1 MTRRRRQLSASDD
14 EGSILVTVALALPV
28 FLALLVFVVDLANFF
43 EHKRHLQVQAD
54 AGVLAAVHELR
65 APCTDA
71 PAIGRANQYGGLASY
86 TGGGPFNV
94 QIGGT
99 SQGSIHSLLNSRTF
113 YGQASPVD
121 ASVDTS
127 GPCASRMV
135 DMKLTES
142 GLPLFF
148 GLAQFSNINAHAR
161 AEVRKLRIARN
172 FIPLSVSDAV
182 WKTGLLSFYDE
193 STSAPGTLLGTRSI
207 TPNGTSG
214 SGLAIW
220 DNASST
226 FPITFASGVK
236 KIGVKVALST
246 TTSTTCGDTGVSCF
260 SQVLFMRGYAGA
272 PAVTTSSS
280 TAGAAPQARSVAV
293 TGSSCNDGSFTTT
306 ATTSGASCTVTIAA
320 TVDWGQ
326 ANPASAYTASM
337 TASVN
342 GGSAVTLTGGS
353 GGPPNLWTG
362 TLSIPANAG
371 PLPITLGWKAIK
383 GTIAGTVCGNGNGK
397 NPPPCTGTFGTVQ
410 RTFSSSTSGSGPI
423 QAAEVWT
430 GATLATAVK
439 QSSFRQCDSGNGACA
454 YPMIVRIGLP
464 PSLGAAQAV
473 SDPVYRMRPLD
484 GNSQTHAL
492 DCDSALSSL
501 ADELAYG
508 CGSQANSSPKAY
520 SINSGEACASYN
532 NPGALPDPSPC
543 AVTQT
548 GQSPSQIGKGLN
560 LRVYGD
566 TKPNSCPAAK
576 VNHWSSFPNL
586 PSGDPRLVYVLL
598 TDYGSFTGSG
608 NEGFPVRRFAA
619 FYITGWQ
626 GNSGFT
632 NPCQGNGDDAA
643 ATGEVVGHFINYVEQ
658 VNNGGAGDE
667 LCDLTALS
675 LCVPVL
681 TR

>member
-1 MTRRRRQLSASDD
+1 MTAARRQHRPAGD
-14 EGSILVTVALALPV
+14 EGSVLVTVALALPV

-43 EHKRHLQVQAD
+43 EHKRHLQVQA
-54 AGVLAAVHELR
+54 AAAVLAAVHELR

-94 QIGGT
+94 QVGGSG
-99 SQGSIHSLLNSRTF
+99 SQGSIHGLINSRTF
-113 YGQASPVD
+113 YGQSAPTD
-121 ASVDTS
+121 DTVDTGS
-127 GPCASRMV
+127 PCTSRMV

-148 GLAQFSNINAHAR
+148 GLARFSNINAHAR

-182 WKTGLLSFYDE
+182 WKRGAITFYDE
-193 STSAPGTLLGTRSI
+193 SSGTPGTVLGTRSI

-214 SGLAIW
+214 GGLAIW
-220 DNASST
+220 DNASNPLSVNFAGT
-226 FPITFASGVK
+226 ITKLGVR
-236 KIGVKVALST
+236 VALST
-246 TTSTTCGDTGVSCF
+246 GSTTTCGDSGVTCYD
-260 SQVLFMRGYAGA
+260 QVLFARGWQGA
-272 PAVTTSSS
+272 PAVTTSSATS
-280 TAGAAPQARSVAV
+280 GGAPKARSVSV
-293 TGSSCNDGSFTTT
+293 TGASCNDGSFTTT
-306 ATTSGASCTVTIAA
+306 ATTTGASCTVTIAA
-320 TVDWGQ
+320 SVDWGQ
-326 ANPASAYTASM
+326 TNPSSNSVYNASM
-337 TASVN
+337 TATVN
-342 GGSAVTLTGGS
+342 GASVTLTPPAS
-353 GGPPNLWTG
+353 GPQPGIWTG
-362 TLSIPANAG
+362 TLSIPASGGA
-371 PLPITLGWKAIK
+371 LPITLDWAATK
-383 GTIAGTVCGNGNGK
+383 GTIAGNACKTNNQ
-397 NPPPCTGTFGTVQ
+397 NPCKGTFGTVQ

-423 QAAEVWT
+423 QAAELWN
-430 GATLATAVK
+430 GSSLATAVK
-439 QSSFRQCDSGNGACA
+439 QSSFRQCDSGNALCT
-454 YPMIVRIGLP
+454 YPLIVRVGLP

-492 DCDSALSSL
+492 DCDSALSKL
-501 ADELAYG
+501 EDELAFG
-508 CGSQANSSPKAY
+508 CGSQANSSPKGY
-520 SINSGEACASYN
+520 TINSGQACSSYN

-548 GQSPSQIGKGLN
+548 GQSASQIGKGLN

-566 TKPNSCPAAK
+566 TKPHSCPASG

-586 PSGDPRLVYVLL
+586 SSSDPRLVYVLL
-598 TDYGSFTGSG
+598 TDYGSFTGNG
-608 NEGFPVRRFAA
+608 NEGFPVRNFAA

-626 GNSGFT
+626 GNAGFD
-632 NPCQGNGDDAA
+632 NPCQGHGDDAA

-658 VNNGGAGDE
+658 VNDGGAGDE

-675 LCVPVL
+675 LCAPVL